1 MTTASNM
8 NAFKQ
13 QIGTGLVRPNQFVV
27 TLQFPNFVTDGRDQ
41 ALRSQFL
48 CRATSLPASTVAP
61 IPVFYNGR
69 AFNVAGEREFQPWTV
84 AIYNEDFQ
92 LRNALLRWSNGI
104 NNINNNS
111 GYIMPKDYQIGVTV
125 SQLNRNGS
133 VLKSVQLVNAF
144 PVDVSAIE
152 LDWENNAQIEMFQT
166 TFVYDW
172 YHETDVNPDGN
183 LISDNNIRTIPVI

>member
-1 MTTASNM
+1 MTSSANM
-8 NAFKQ
+8 TAFKQ
-13 QIGTGLVRPNQFVV
+13 QIGTGLVRPNQFKV
-27 TLQFPNFVTDGRDQ
+27 TLDFPERLVTAGQ
-41 ALRSQFL
+41 YVSQRAEFL

-92 LRNALLRWSNGI
+92 IRDALIQWQHGI

-111 GYIMPKDYQIGVTV
+111 GEIQPSQYQVDVSVT
-125 SQLNRNGS
+125 QLDRNGFPMKT
-133 VLKSVQLVNAF
+133 VTMVNAF
-144 PVDVSAIE
+144 PVDISAIE
-152 LDWENNAQIEMFQT
+152 LDWENNAQIEMFQA

-172 YHETDVNPDGN
+172 YHDSGVNPDQNARVRG
-183 LISDNNIRTIPVI
+183 

>member
-1 MTTASNM
+1 MASTASM
-8 NAFKQ
+8 LGFKAN
-13 QIGTGLVRPNQFVV
+13 IGTGLVRPNQFRVR
-27 TLQFPNFVTDGRDQ
+27 LQFPAFVTDGVANSIRGE
-41 ALRSQFL
+41 FL

-92 LRNALLRWSNGI
+92 LRNALIRWSNGI
-104 NNINNNS
+104 NNITNNS
-111 GYIMPKDYQIGVTV
+111 GILTPRDYQINLIVE
-125 SQLNRNGS
+125 QLDRNGDI
-133 VLKSVQLVNAF
+133 LKQITIVNAF
-144 PVDVSAIE
+144 PVDISAIE

-172 YHETDVNPDGN
+172 YHDNNVNPDTT
-183 LISDNNIRTIPVI
+183 NNVNVNINVGVNQ